1 MLFIIGKSFIW
12 LCLSRDINNI
22 MKKKCI
28 GEKCFYVRIGLYVSV
43 FCVVCILIFIFFDLF
58 LWSICIDIRR
68 KFSV

>member
-1 MLFIIGKSFIW
+1 
-12 LCLSRDINNI
+12 